1 MNGGENMSKYR
12 AIAIERQYCSGGREI
27 AKLAAERLGFA
38 CYDKELAEMTA
49 KELGVPY
56 EQIVKYEELP
66 SPVTFQLSF
75 KKGVDRS
82 KHMHEAVFEVQ
93 AEIITKLVQKEPCII
108 VGRCADYIL
117 KNNVPTLSV
126 FVYATHESRLQ
137 HAMECHALT
146 YEEAQ
151 YAIKRMD
158 KKRAEYYKLNTR
170 KEWDSMTGYD
180 LCINS
185 GRLGLDGA
193 ARLLADFVSG
203 SVKKEDSALA
213 AFLPDPPPGTIPA
226 SAAKTS
232 EDEEEG

>member
-1 MNGGENMSKYR
+1 MSKYR

-27 AKLAAERLGFA
+27 AKLAAEKLGFA

-49 KELGVPY
+49 QELGVPY
-56 EQIVKYEELP
+56 EQRVKYEELP

-82 KHMHEAVFEVQ
+82 KNMHEAVFEVQ

-117 KNNVPTLSV
+117 RNNVPTLTV
-126 FVYATHESRLQ
+126 FVCSSREARLQ
-137 HAMECHALT
+137 HASDCHGLT
-146 YEEAQ
+146 FEEAE

-158 KKRAEYYKLNTR
+158 KKRAEYYRLNTR
-170 KEWDSMTGYD
+170 KEWDSMLGYD

-185 GRLGLDGA
+185 GRLGLEGA
-193 ARLLADFVSG
+193 ARLITDFVKG
-203 SVKKEDSALA
+203 SCC
-213 AFLPDPPPGTIPA
+213 
-226 SAAKTS
+226 S
-232 EDEEEG
+232 ESK